1 MAPSLLPLYSP
12 LSLTDSLSIPPP
24 SLSLTDSLPL
34 SPSLSLSSLQGFDE
48 TTILAANGNAT
59 IMEADVYTCQGIVE
73 VVDKVLLPPSVVE
86 VLGAGESFLFSSSLW
101 LLTCFSLSL
110 LRSKRD
116 RWELER
122 RCDWRSPRC
131 RRWRLRGRRRR
142 RIR

>member
-1 MAPSLLPLYSP
+1 MAPSLLPLSSP
-12 LSLTDSLSIPPP
+12 
-24 SLSLTDSLPL
+24 LSLTDSLPL